1 MKKTFLLLLLFG
13 LFSLQGEAQILK
25 NQKKRAEER
34 AKNRTERKAQNKVD
48 QKVDKA
54 VDDAFNKIGGLFK
67 KKNKKQSEDNSDYDD
82 EELEETESDRSGF
95 GSMMMGKSAG
105 DLGLPDSYTFSTFV
119 DMQFTST
126 NKRGK
131 EDSYQFKYLFPT
143 DDAAYMGYQMENIV
157 SGIVDR
163 ERMKV
168 VSVMPDQNMAT
179 SMDMETVVDIAADY
193 KEEEPLSEDYEDFK
207 LTKTGESKTIAGYTC
222 DQYLIESTEMEGD
235 LWVANDFD
243 RKEFRQMSAGMSQMM
258 QQNKALKLPEEYV
271 EIMGSGFMF
280 EGTFK
285 EKGSKEQTHMVVKEV
300 GNDQTDISLQGYR
313 VMDMSKFMKKR

>member
-1 MKKTFLLLLLFG
+1 MKKTFLLMLLFG
-13 LFSLQGEAQILK
+13 LFTLQAEAQLLK

-48 QKVDKA
+48 RKVDEA

-67 KKNKKQSEDNSDYDD
+67 KKNKKQSEENN
-82 EELEETESDRSGF
+82 EEDLEMSNEEASPRSGF
-95 GSMMMGKSAG
+95 GSGLMGKSAS
-105 DLGLPDSYTFSTFV
+105 DLGLPNNYQFSSFV
-119 DMQFTST
+119 NMQFTST

-131 EDSYQFKYLFPT
+131 EDTYEFKYLFP
-143 DDAAYMGYQMENIV
+143 AAAGYMGYEMENTV
-157 SGIVDR
+157 TGIIDM
-163 ERMKV
+163 ERMKI

-207 LTKTGESKTIAGYTC
+207 ISKTGESKTIAGYTC
-222 DQYLIESTEMEGD
+222 DQYLIESTELEGD
-235 LWVANDFD
+235 LWIANDFD
-243 RKEFRQMSAGMSQMM
+243 QKEFRQMSGGMSQMM

-271 EIMGSGFMF
+271 AVMGSGFMF

-285 EKGSKEQTHMVVKEV
+285 QKDSKEQTHMVVKEV
-300 GNDQTDISLQGYR
+300 GTDNTDINLQGYR
-313 VMDMSKFMKKR
+313 VMDMSKFMKKK